1 MWGGEGHAMDTP
13 SLADRRHLRRK
24 GREAPPA
31 FKQFFSSAYTLSH
44 VNLSATRLPL
54 EALRSGGCRVGGVRR
69 GALGEG
75 AKGKGEPANLPP
87 TGRCSRACPSTVT
100 SAICTW
106 TSAAVRWALLPL
118 PFISLT

>member
-1 MWGGEGHAMDTP
+1 MWGGEGQVMGTP
-13 SLADRRHLRRK
+13 SLADPRHLHRK

-54 EALRSGGCRVGGVRR
+54 EALRSGGCSVGGVRG

-75 AKGKGEPANLPP
+75 AKGKGGPTDLAP

-100 SAICTW
+100 SVICTW
-106 TSAAVRWALLPL
+106 TSVAVR
-118 PFISLT
+118 

>member
-1 MWGGEGHAMDTP
+1 MGTP
-13 SLADRRHLRRK
+13 SLADPRHLHRK

-54 EALRSGGCRVGGVRR
+54 EALRSGGCRVGGVRG

-75 AKGKGEPANLPP
+75 AKGKGGPTDLAP

-100 SAICTW
+100 SVICTW
-106 TSAAVRWALLPL
+106 TSVAVR
-118 PFISLT
+118 